1 MSVSAAKKHGQATAA
16 TRRTKIVCTI
26 GPASQSEKILKGLIE
41 AGMDVA
47 RLNFSH
53 GDYAFHEQTIKR
65 IRRISQTLEKP
76 VALLQDLAG
85 PKIRVGPVEGDRTRL
100 QTGRSFV
107 LTTRKILGNSQI
119 ISVNYTRLQR
129 VIKKGDPIL
138 LGDGEIE
145 LEAVRVGSEEIA
157 CRITVGGVLSSHK
170 GIHFPKGSLDLP
182 SLTLKDK
189 RDLAFGIEQ
198 GADMV
203 ALSFVR
209 GREDIIDA
217 RREIKRRGAQ
227 IPIIAKIEKHEAL
240 DRIDAIL
247 EEVDAIMVARGD
259 LGLETAPERIP
270 ALQKMMIR
278 KANRLGKPV
287 ITATQMLRSMVQN
300 PRPTRAEVA
309 DIANAVLDGTDAL
322 MLSEESAVGSY
333 PIQAVKTMAQVAMET
348 ERILEPRSQFDGI
361 TSSVP
366 EAISHAAVS
375 LARDLQVKALL
386 IPTTSGSTPR
396 MIARYRPA
404 QPLIAIS
411 PELKTIKMLCLVWGV
426 HPVLVPSY
434 RSTDA
439 MVRLAQK
446 KAVSL
451 GFVKTGDL
459 VAITAG
465 LPLHKAGTTNLIT
478 VQPVE

>member
-1 MSVSAAKKHGQATAA
+1 M
-16 TRRTKIVCTI
+16 RRTKIVCTI
-26 GPASQSEKILKGLIE
+26 GPASQSETVLKRLIQ

-53 GDYAFHEQTIKR
+53 GDYAFHASIIKK
-65 IRRISQTLEKP
+65 IRRIARRIERP
-76 VALLQDLAG
+76 VAILQDLQG
-85 PKIRVGPVEGDRTRL
+85 PKIRVGPIAGNRARL
-100 QTGRSFV
+100 QTGRRFV
-107 LTTRKILGNSQI
+107 LTSRKLLGTHETV
-119 ISVNYTRLQR
+119 SVNYRRLQR
-129 VIKKGDPIL
+129 VIKKGDRIL

-145 LEAVRVGSEEIA
+145 LEAVSLKSDEVSCKIV
-157 CRITVGGVLSSHK
+157 VGGLLNSHK
-170 GIHFPKGSLDLP
+170 GIHFPQGSLDLP
-182 SLTLKDK
+182 SFTAKDK
-189 RDLAFGIEQ
+189 RDLSFGIEQ
-198 GADMV
+198 GVDLV

-209 GREDIIDA
+209 GRKDILDA
-217 RREIKRRGAQ
+217 RREIKRKGTR

-240 DRIDAIL
+240 DHLDAIL

-259 LGLETAPERIP
+259 LGLETAPEKIP
-270 ALQKMMIR
+270 ALQKMMIH

-300 PRPTRAEVA
+300 PRPSRAEVA

-333 PIQAVKTMAQVAMET
+333 PVQAVKIMAQVAIES
-348 ERILEPRSQFDGI
+348 EKILQPRSQFEGI
-361 TSSVP
+361 TRSVP

-375 LARDLQVKALL
+375 LARDLQVKAFL
-386 IPTTSGSTPR
+386 IPTTSGSTVR

-411 PELKTIKMLCLVWGV
+411 PQRKTVKMLTLVWGV
-426 HPVLVPSY
+426 YPILIPAY

-446 KAVSL
+446 KARSL
-451 GFVKTGDL
+451 GYVKRGEL